1 MYQLRLVSYAKG
13 IASVQ
18 ESMKPPFFGINVAK
32 CNLGS
37 KVNLEAMLVSCFPSY
52 SRGGLMPLAGAPR
65 DLYTQLLAG
74 TSLQSV
80 VAIACCLRASL
91 CFGFACL
98 LFLLVHGLL
107 IEPTIVW
114 LLVWMGR
121 TPHQI
126 PFCIWSFVARSC
138 GKLGTSSTV
147 SAPVVAAGVHDPA
160 LIAAIVNAVKA
171 SLAAEKGPGSSS
183 SNLRGNSDSVEVQAA
198 SGGVPAPSPSLSRQ
212 TATF

>member
-1 MYQLRLVSYAKG
+1 
-13 IASVQ
+13 
-18 ESMKPPFFGINVAK
+18 MKPPFFGINVAK

-65 DLYTQLLAG
+65 DLYTQLLAC

-98 LFLLVHGLL
+98 LFLLVQGLL

-126 PFCIWSFVARSC
+126 PFCRPSHLVLHRS
-138 GKLGTSSTV
+138 L
-147 SAPVVAAGVHDPA
+147 
-160 LIAAIVNAVKA
+160 L
-171 SLAAEKGPGSSS
+171 
-183 SNLRGNSDSVEVQAA
+183 
-198 SGGVPAPSPSLSRQ
+198 RQ
-212 TATF
+212 TRHIFNSFRSSCCCWCPRSRSNRCNRQCREGLVSCRKRSWL